1 MQNKKIVLM
10 IFIFI
15 GIILIMLIYSTK
27 PPSTESTNLALEKTV
42 IANSSYKGWTGEK
55 FVTWD
60 PSLVVDGK
68 IDHPSPID
76 AWWSSGKNLPQW
88 IQVDLGKDYIINQI
102 KVDPDSAA
110 YVAVATDYTIK
121 YATSLDA
128 DNWKN
133 FNPPIVESNATAR
146 VNIGGCDYEYNFQ
159 PVEARDIRITI
170 TESQSSDTR
179 WSGYGVFDEIEVYN
193 K

>member
-1 MQNKKIVLM
+1 
-10 IFIFI
+10 
-15 GIILIMLIYSTK
+15 MLIYNTK
-27 PPSTESTNLALEKTV
+27 PLSRESTNLALEKTV
-42 IANSSYKGWTGEK
+42 TANSSYKGWTGEK

-60 PSLVVDGK
+60 PSLVVDGN
-68 IDHPSPID
+68 IDQPSPID

-88 IQVDLGKDYIINQI
+88 IEVDLEKDCIVNQI

-110 YVAVATDYTIK
+110 YVAAATDYTIK

-128 DNWKN
+128 DNWKD

-159 PVEARDIRITI
+159 PVEARYIKIII